1 MDGLPIPT
9 NPGKGPG
16 GAGAQSPKAGS
27 GGGAAGASG
36 PSSAAGKPPSGT
48 GANSADAANSAN
60 PQRFQSLKSAMA
72 EGQGGA
78 GKAGGGKAGEAPDK
92 AATGKGM
99 DFDVDE
105 QRQMF
110 IKMLTAQLKNQS
122 PTDPM
127 KSKEMTGQLAQFS
140 GVEQQM
146 QTNELLKQLVQDRPG
161 SQRMD
166 AVSLVGRQV
175 WYGQDQVRLQESGEA
190 QRFRARLDHSAEV
203 TARIKDDQG
212 NVVRSLDLGTV
223 DAGTREFGWDGR
235 TGDGQPAAAGRYRIE
250 VRTEGQGEAE
260 GRSLTTQVPATV
272 NEVRFGQKGV
282 ELGVGGDRFIA
293 FDQVASVARDSGG
306 ASAGDN
312 RGPVGQP
319 GRAASGQSVTA
330 PDASLNQ
337 AKRS

>member
-1 MDGLPIPT
+1 MDGPPIPT
-9 NPGKGPG
+9 NPAK
-16 GAGAQSPKAGS
+16 GAGAKAASPGQSGAPSGAGALPGAKPPVAGAGPQAADAGKAG
-27 GGGAAGASG
+27 GA
-36 PSSAAGKPPSGT
+36 
-48 GANSADAANSAN
+48 
-60 PQRFQSLKSAMA
+60 QRFQSLKSAMA
-72 EGQGGA
+72 EGQSGA
-78 GKAGGGKAGEAPDK
+78 AQSGEAPAK
-92 AATGKGM
+92 SGTGKGM

-175 WYGQDQVRLQESGEA
+175 WYGQEQVRLQEAGEA
-190 QRFRARLDHSAEV
+190 QRFRTRLDHSAEV
-203 TARIKDDQG
+203 TAQVKDERG
-212 NVVRSLDLGTV
+212 NVVRTLDLGAV
-223 DAGTREFGWDGR
+223 DAGTREFRWDGR
-235 TGDGQPAAAGRYRIE
+235 TGDGQAAAPGTYRIE
-250 VRTEGQGEAE
+250 LTTAGQGEAE
-260 GRSLTTQVPATV
+260 GRSLPTQVPATV

-282 ELGVGGDRFIA
+282 ELGLGGDRFIA
-293 FDQVASVARDSGG
+293 FDQVASVARDGSDV
-306 ASAGDN
+306 SAGDN
-312 RGPVGQP
+312 RGTGRQP
-319 GRAASGQSVTA
+319 ERAASGQPVTA
-330 PDASLNQ
+330 ADPSRNQ

>member
-9 NPGKGPG
+9 NPAKGAG
-16 GAGAQSPKAGS
+16 GAGGKTAKPGQGSAAAGGS
-27 GGGAAGASG
+27 GALPAGAEQAAGAAPGREAAAPAKAGG
-36 PSSAAGKPPSGT
+36 P
-48 GANSADAANSAN
+48 
-60 PQRFQSLKSAMA
+60 QQFQSLKSAMA
-72 EGQGGA
+72 QGEAGA
-78 GKAGGGKAGEAPDK
+78 GKSGEASGK
-92 AATGKGM
+92 SSTGKGM

-212 NVVRSLDLGTV
+212 NVVRSLDLGSL
-223 DAGTREFGWDGR
+223 DAGTREIRWDGR

-250 VRTEGQGEAE
+250 VSTEGQGEAE
-260 GRSLTTQVPATV
+260 GRSLATQIPATV

-293 FDQVASVARDSGG
+293 FDQVASVARDGGG

-312 RGPVGQP
+312 RGAGIGP
-319 GRAASGQSVTA
+319 GRAASGQSMTA
-330 PDASLNQ
+330 SDASRNQ

>member
-1 MDGLPIPT
+1 MDGLPIPP
-9 NPGKGPG
+9 NPAQ
-16 GAGAQSPKAGS
+16 GAGSAGS
-27 GGGAAGASG
+27 KAASAGKGGAAAGGSRPA
-36 PSSAAGKPPSGT
+36 AAGPEAAAGGGSEPAGAAKT
-48 GANSADAANSAN
+48 GQ
-60 PQRFQSLKSAMA
+60 PQQFQSLKSAMA
-72 EGQGGA
+72 EGGGA
-78 GKAGGGKAGEAPDK
+78 GKAGESPKQSG
-92 AATGKGM
+92 TGKGM

-175 WYGQDQVRLQESGEA
+175 WHGEDQVRLQEAGEG

-203 TARIKDDQG
+203 TARVKDPQG
-212 NVVRSLDLGTV
+212 NLVRSLDFGTQ
-223 DAGTREFGWDGR
+223 DAGTREFRWDGR
-235 TGDGQPAAAGRYRIE
+235 TDNGKAASPGRYRIE
-250 VRTEGQGEAE
+250 VSTAGQGEAE

-282 ELGVGGDRFIA
+282 ELGLGGDRFIP
-293 FDQVASVARDSGG
+293 FDQVASVAREGGG
-306 ASAGDN
+306 APAGDN
-312 RGPVGQP
+312 RGAGFQP

-330 PDASLNQ
+330 PDGSRNQ

>member
-1 MDGLPIPT
+1 MDGLPISP
-9 NPGKGPG
+9 NPAKGAGSAGAKTAGPGQSGPAAG
-16 GAGAQSPKAGS
+16 GAGN
-27 GGGAAGASG
+27 ASD
-36 PSSAAGKPPSGT
+36 
-48 GANSADAANSAN
+48 GANPAVGAGRESAGTDKPGT
-60 PQRFQSLKSAMA
+60 PQQFQSLKSAMA
-72 EGQGGA
+72 QGEAAAGKSGGA
-78 GKAGGGKAGEAPDK
+78 PASSG
-92 AATGKGM
+92 TGKGM

-175 WYGQDQVRLQESGEA
+175 WYGQDQVRLQEAGEA

-203 TARIKDDQG
+203 TARVKDDQG

-223 DAGTREFGWDGR
+223 DAGTREFRWDGR
-235 TGDGQPAAAGRYRIE
+235 SGSGEAVASGSYRIE
-250 VRTEGQGEAE
+250 VTTEGQGEAE

-282 ELGVGGDRFIA
+282 ELGGGGDRFIA
-293 FDQVASVARDSGG
+293 FDQVASVAREGSDV
-306 ASAGDN
+306 AAGDN
-312 RGPVGQP
+312 RGRGMRP
-319 GRAASGQSVTA
+319 GRAASGESVTA
-330 PDASLNQ
+330 PDPSRNQ